1 MSKTFN
7 GRAALVTG
15 ASSGLGRAIALRLG
29 KAGMEQWLAGRSAEG
44 LAETAALIAKA
55 GGGATHCE
63 VLDLQ
68 QRGGLSALIERIG
81 AAHPHFFALI
91 NNAGLMHPEPIMSGH
106 PERWQAM
113 FDVNVLAPLE
123 ASYAAISLMRRQ
135 GKAGHVVNI
144 SSLAARFDAGGVYG
158 ASKAALEMISRSLRR
173 ELEHDDIRVST
184 IVPGGFAT
192 QLGRSFEPE
201 TLQVLADAAKGL
213 GMEFGGP
220 DSGRLLGD
228 ADYIAKA
235 VAFVLAQPPEINMQE
250 IVVRPPVSLEY

>member
-1 MSKTFN
+1 MSNIFT

-29 KAGMEQWLAGRSAEG
+29 KAGMAQWLVGRSAEG
-44 LAETAALIAKA
+44 LAETAGMIADA
-55 GGGATHCE
+55 GGGETHCE

-68 QRGGLSALIERIG
+68 QRGGLTALIERIG
-81 AAHPHFFALI
+81 AAHSHFFALI
-91 NNAGLMHPEPIMSGH
+91 NNAGLMHPEPVMSGH

-123 ASYAAISLMRRQ
+123 ASYAAIALMRQQ
-135 GKAGHVVNI
+135 GKPGHVVNI

-201 TLQVLADAAKGL
+201 TLQVLSEAAKGL

-220 DSGRLLGD
+220 GTERLLGD

-235 VAFVLAQPPEINMQE
+235 VEFVLAQPPEINMQE